1 MISSIFTKKLSQLQI
16 DKVIEVCNN
25 LGINPNWLLAVIYF
39 ETGKTFSPSKTNS
52 IGSVG
57 LIQFTRD
64 KAGVNYKTING
75 KRYLLSDL
83 AKMSFVQQMEVVQEY
98 YKEVIRSTKKVPG
111 SFVDTYLLTFFPLAV
126 GKSDDFVFQT
136 KGLSASLIAKQNPI
150 FAVNGVVTKSNVI
163 KMFEKW
169 YGSTFAEID
178 IKKKVLTQCPHC
190 KIYS

>member
-39 ETGKTFSPSKTNS
+39 ASGKTFSSSKTNS

-75 KRYLLSDL
+75 KRYFLSDL

-98 YKEVIRSTKKVPG
+98 YKEVIRNTKKVPA
-111 SFVDTYLLTFFPLAV
+111 SFVDTYLVTFFPLAV
-126 GKSDDFVFQT
+126 GKSDDFV
-136 KGLSASLIAKQNPI
+136 L
-150 FAVNGVVTKSNVI
+150 
-163 KMFEKW
+163 
-169 YGSTFAEID
+169 
-178 IKKKVLTQCPHC
+178 
-190 KIYS
+190 